1 MKKFSLIS
9 LYILF
14 QILGFFRLFEI
25 IVKSSKNENLNKKE
39 TQLNYKEWDKE
50 EEEEKNK
57 YFKLLLQNYDQKI
70 QNRPQKII
78 DPDLEKYKRH
88 MKEKIMGRAVQQR

>member
-14 QILGFFRLFEI
+14 QILGFFKLFEI
-25 IVKSSKNENLNKKE
+25 LVKSSKNENLNKKE

-70 QNRPQKII
+70 QNRPQKPIFVWGI
-78 DPDLEKYKRH
+78 LGYFGVFR
-88 MKEKIMGRAVQQR
+88 VFWCVVVF